1 VDALIAHPA
10 NLKGERFSRRKPPIQ
25 AMAAKAARVLVEVAD
40 SQIPAPQQGFEI
52 SELKNPRPHA
62 AARGIILFLL

>member
-1 VDALIAHPA
+1 
-10 NLKGERFSRRKPPIQ
+10 
-25 AMAAKAARVLVEVAD
+25 MAAKAARVLVEVAD

-62 AARGIILFLL
+62 AARGIVFFLLQIDR